1 MRTGVSRIARA
12 VRAVRSADHRI
23 VTLAA
28 LTIALYFVSQLQNVR
43 AETKPPFSWTKDTVF
58 DIIRTSDESTFVCLE
73 YVGRHDRRIWD
84 KRVNG
89 EPVVN
94 AFLFVARYS
103 DGSNIEIGINPEFEP
118 LEKAKAEAL
127 RFAHPLGQLPTLL
140 RAGIRR
146 FSVHM
151 GNKGFHA
158 GTGHIVVY
166 SGGADERVSYN
177 HLEES
182 LFHEAVHASLD
193 AGHRLSDGWKRAQAS
208 DGRFLTSYGARRPER
223 EDLAETA
230 LFAFAILHHPD
241 RFPPA
246 DTKATMRAVPHRFAY
261 IKELFPPGKPLVYSI
276 GDAQTCG

>member
-1 MRTGVSRIARA
+1 MRKGDSRMACLVRTIGSASRIVALA
-12 VRAVRSADHRI
+12 VLTVI
-23 VTLAA
+23 VSC
-28 LTIALYFVSQLQNVR
+28 VSQLQEAR
-43 AETKPPFSWTKDTVF
+43 ADNKPPFGWTKDTVF
-58 DIIRTSDESTFVCLE
+58 DIIRTSDASTFSCLE
-73 YVGRHDRRIWD
+73 YVGRSDRQIWD

-89 EPVVN
+89 EPTVN

-103 DGSNIEIGINPEFEP
+103 DGANIEIAINPEFGI

-127 RFAHPLGQLPTLL
+127 RYAYPLGQLPTLL

-146 FSVHM
+146 FSVHR

-158 GTGHIVVY
+158 GTGAIIVY
-166 SGGADERVSYN
+166 SGGADERAAYN

-193 AGHRLSDGWKRAQAS
+193 ARHRLSEGWKRAQAS

-230 LFAFAILHHPD
+230 LFVFAILHHPD

-246 DTKATMRAVPHRFAY
+246 DTEATMRAVPHRFAY
-261 IKELFPPGKPLVYSI
+261 IKELFPPGKPLVYGI
-276 GDAQTCG
+276 GDAQACR